1 MTQAT
6 PPGWYPDPGQTSD
19 GPRAERWWNGSA
31 WTDQVRP
38 AQVAG
43 PYAPPAYP
51 AGAPMMPPGAPGA
64 ARRGPRTAIA
74 AVVAVVVL
82 ACIGGG
88 VYALTGNDKAGESSA
103 PKPETSHNGG
113 GLPHGPGGSGGSG
126 GSGEPD
132 TPQSPGPQVED
143 GYAVDMASGISL
155 PVPDGWKGQSGTIGA
170 QLTIG
175 DYKCPGDT
183 SQKCSRGGVSS
194 APAAA
199 LKLSETTAKAAA
211 KADISKNAEQSY
223 GGSVYGEISSHDELA
238 SKAVDVAGQ
247 KGYLVRWKVVT
258 SKGDDGYVESLAFPS
273 PADSSMLVVVRFG
286 FDVNAKAPKVSE
298 MDTITKG
305 IKSAGTAGG
314 GAGGS
319 GKQV

>member
-1 MTQAT
+1 MTQVT

-38 AQVAG
+38 AQAAG
-43 PYAPPAYP
+43 PWAPPAYP
-51 AGAPMMPPGAPGA
+51 AGAPTVPPGVPGPP
-64 ARRGPRTAIA
+64 RRGPRTAIA
-74 AVVAVVVL
+74 AVVALVVL

-88 VYALTGNDKAGESSA
+88 VYALTAGDDKAGTSSA
-103 PKPETSHNGG
+103 PKPESSHDD
-113 GLPHGPGGSGGSG
+113 GLPHRPGGSGA
-126 GSGEPD
+126 PD
-132 TPQSPGPQVED
+132 APQSPGPQVED

-170 QLTIG
+170 QLTTG
-175 DYKCPGDT
+175 TYKCPGDT
-183 SQKCSRGGVSS
+183 SQDCARGGVSS

-199 LKLSETTAKAAA
+199 LKLSETTPKAAA
-211 KADISKNAEQSY
+211 EADISKNAEQSY
-223 GGSVYGEISSHDELA
+223 GGSVYGAISSHDELA
-238 SKAVDVAGQ
+238 AKAVDVAGE

-273 PADSSMLVVVRFG
+273 PADSGMLVVVRFG
-286 FDVNAKAPKVSE
+286 FDVNAKAPKLSE

-305 IKSAGTAGG
+305 IKPADT
-314 GAGGS
+314 AGGS